1 MGKIEDNLHKLHVPV
16 LIIWGSQDIAIPPRF
31 IKARWLRHFP
41 HGEVHLLDRP
51 EHFLQEDG
59 PERIVALILDFLGR
73 NP

>member
-16 LIIWGSQDIAIPPRF
+16 LIIQGSQDIAIPPRF

-41 HGEVHLLDRP
+41 HGEVPLL
-51 EHFLQEDG
+51 ETASHFFQEDG
-59 PERIVALILDFLGR
+59 PASIVALILDFLDR